1 MNLNEN
7 RRTIEEGYSAAT
19 ASSDLTVTTE
29 TRGDADYLIAAGW
42 SQQLIGGALMRLHT
56 EFERTGRQRRA
67 TAEQFAREL
76 ESGQT
81 KAQAKAQAAA
91 LARSHNMNELAMLRA
106 QIKSWPTVE
115 QVLILQM
122 GKWGVEADQA
132 RPVVVDVLCWWLDKV
147 CQACGGTKYESVPGT
162 GRHSGR
168 ICKPC
173 AGTGER
179 PVPQGQPGRRMAA
192 FIEDCVDSG
201 RDSMRKRLCTM
212 PHHKFQ
218 Q

>member
-67 TAEQFAREL
+67 TGEQFAREL

-91 LARSHNMNELAMLRA
+91 LAHSHNMNELTMLRA

-122 GKWGVEADQA
+122 GKWGVKADQA

-147 CQACGGTKYESVPGT
+147 CQRCGGTMYETVPGT
-162 GRHSGR
+162 NRQSGR
-168 ICKPC
+168 VCRSC
-173 AGTGER
+173 SGTGER
-179 PVPQGQPGRRMAA
+179 PLPHGRLGRKLAG
-192 FIEDCVDSG
+192 FIEDCVG
-201 RDSMRKRLCTM
+201 RGRESMRKRLRSM
-212 PHHKFQ
+212 PHHRS
-218 Q
+218 

>member
-76 ESGQT
+76 EPGQT

-91 LARSHNMNELAMLRA
+91 LAHSHNMNELTMLRA

-147 CQACGGTKYESVPGT
+147 CQRCGGTMYETVPGT
-162 GRHSGR
+162 NRQSGR
-168 ICKPC
+168 VCKSC
-173 AGTGER
+173 SGTGER
-179 PVPQGQPGRRMAA
+179 RLPHGQ
-192 FIEDCVDSG
+192 SG
-201 RDSMRKRLCTM
+201 RKLANFMDLCVGRGRAGMRKRLRTM
-212 PHHKFQ
+212 PHHV
-218 Q
+218 